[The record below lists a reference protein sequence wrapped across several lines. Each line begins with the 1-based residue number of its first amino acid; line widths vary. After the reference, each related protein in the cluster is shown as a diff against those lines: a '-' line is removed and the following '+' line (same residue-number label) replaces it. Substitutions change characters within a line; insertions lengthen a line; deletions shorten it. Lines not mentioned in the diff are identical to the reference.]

1 MSAIFDAAVE
11 QYRACKAAFED
22 YRENAYRR
30 ALDDL
35 GGHLL
40 NREALAAGIDS
51 WSLFIGSHQR
61 ADRWASEELRAWFA
75 THGRLTYTEFE
86 RQYLERMWGEAA

>member
-11 QYRACKAAFED
+11 QYQACKAEFEV
-22 YRENAYRR
+22 YREGQYRR
-30 ALDDL
+30 ALNDL
-35 GGHLL
+35 GGELV
-40 NREALAAGIDS
+40 NRAGRTAGVDS

-61 ADRWASEELRAWFA
+61 AVRWATEELRAWFA
-75 THGRLTYTEFE
+75 QHGRLTYTEFE